1 LSLPFVGLRIRRFY
15 FGGGQTLYQHGKTLK
30 RLDQFDEIL
39 KTYKGDIPLLE
50 KALGAYFVGRRVGWK
65 VMYVLHDVK
74 TIRKYEQILKINF
87 REEFKDYEDLAHR
100 TRAYQAIQLI
110 SNFWKAIKGETP
122 GFEKSPLM
130 GK

>member
-1 LSLPFVGLRIRRFY
+1 
-15 FGGGQTLYQHGKTLK
+15 LYHHGKTLK
-30 RLDQFDEIL
+30 RLEHFDEIL
-39 KTYKGDIPLLE
+39 KTYKGDITILE
-50 KALGAYFVGRRVGWK
+50 RAIGAYFIGRRVGWK

-74 TIRKYEQILKINF
+74 TLRKYEKILGVNF
-87 REEFKDYEDLAHR
+87 REEFEEYEDLSTR